1 MFSIEYETF
10 EKLLQRSELRKKERK
25 GVRAK
30 KGDDHCIG
38 KERYSLP
45 SLTSPFLVAR
55 VYVCVCVCA
64 CVCVFNFG
72 IGVIMRVCAR
82 VQYLLQFLTSL
93 SVKCGAVV
101 FNLFQLSEPL
111 CFSRYYIIILLNV
124 HKSPI
129 YRIFKVQLVEPLGS
143 ANPGLK
149 TTDLEYSI
157 DFTPSNKQ
165 PLLVM
170 LENSMNFE
178 RVFKNGNFDTNL
190 ITSCTK

>member
-1 MFSIEYETF
+1 M
-10 EKLLQRSELRKKERK
+10 
-25 GVRAK
+25 
-30 KGDDHCIG
+30 
-38 KERYSLP
+38 
-45 SLTSPFLVAR
+45 
-55 VYVCVCVCA
+55 
-64 CVCVFNFG
+64 
-72 IGVIMRVCAR
+72 
-82 VQYLLQFLTSL
+82 
-93 SVKCGAVV
+93 
-101 FNLFQLSEPL
+101 
-111 CFSRYYIIILLNV
+111 
-124 HKSPI
+124 
-129 YRIFKVQLVEPLGS
+129 EPLGS